1 MARKLRLEYPGAIY
15 HVMNRG
21 DRREAIFRDD
31 VDHQLFLTTLDE
43 TCLKADWLVHAYC
56 LMGNHFHLVLE
67 TPRGN
72 LVSGMKW
79 FLGTYTLRFNRR
91 HGVSGHLFSGRYK
104 ALLVD
109 PGQPDYLRTVCEY
122 VHLNPVRAQLL
133 RPSEPLQA
141 YRWSSYPAY
150 LDQNRRRPAWLQV
163 ERVLGGM
170 GIPKDSSVG
179 RKQFERLME
188 ERRREENP
196 EDYAGI
202 RRGWCWGDDSF
213 RQELLA
219 QLESGGAM
227 GQSDGASPE
236 TAMEKAERLAR
247 EELAK
252 LGWKEADLAERRKG
266 DAGKLKIALKLRAE
280 TTMTLSWIAGRLQMG
295 TASSLGNLFSARRA
309 AKERMGTP
317 TVKP

>member
-1 MARKLRLEYPGAIY
+1 MILMARKLRIEYPGAIY

-31 VDHQLFLTTLDE
+31 VDHQLFLSTLDE
-43 TCLKADWLVHAYC
+43 TCVKADWLVHAYC

-72 LVSGMKW
+72 LVAGMKW

-133 RPSEPLQA
+133 QPTEPLQA

-150 LDQNRRRPAWLQV
+150 LEQNRRRPAWLQV
-163 ERVLGGM
+163 ERVLGVM
-170 GIPKDSSVG
+170 GIPKESSAG

-213 RQELLA
+213 RRELVA
-219 QLESGGAM
+219 QLESGGAALNS
-227 GQSDGASPE
+227 GVELQEPA
-236 TAMEKAERLAR
+236 TEKAERLAR
-247 EELAK
+247 EAVAK
-252 LGWKEADLAERRKG
+252 LGWKETDLAERRKG
-266 DAGKLKIALKLRAE
+266 DPAKLKIALTLRAE
-280 TTMTLSWIAGRLQMG
+280 TTMTLKWIAARLQMG
-295 TASSLGNLFSARRA
+295 TASSLSNLFSARRT
-309 AKERMGTP
+309 AKR
-317 TVKP
+317 

>member
-1 MARKLRLEYPGAIY
+1 MARQLRLEYPGAIY
-15 HVMNRG
+15 HILNRG

-31 VDHQLFLTTLDE
+31 VDYQLFLSTLDE
-43 TCLKADWLVHAYC
+43 TCVKADWLVHAYC

-79 FLGTYTLRFNRR
+79 FLGTYTLRFSRR

-109 PGQPDYLRTVCEY
+109 PGLPDYLRTVCEY
-122 VHLNPVRAQLL
+122 VHLNPARAQLL

-150 LDQNRRRPAWLQV
+150 LDQSRRRPAWLQV
-163 ERVLGGM
+163 ERVLAGM
-170 GIPKDSSVG
+170 GIPKDTSAG
-179 RKQFERLME
+179 RKQFERWMQ

-202 RRGWCWGDDSF
+202 RRGWCWGDESF
-213 RQELLA
+213 RREVLA
-219 QLESGGAM
+219 QQESGGVKLI
-227 GQSDGASPE
+227 SDGASPE

-252 LGWKEADLAERRKG
+252 LGWKETDLAQRRKG
-266 DAGKLKIALKLRAE
+266 DPEKLKIAAKLRAE
-280 TTMTLSWIAGRLQMG
+280 TTMTLSWIAARLQMG
-295 TASSLGNLFSARRA
+295 AASSLGNLFSVRQA
-309 AKERMGTP
+309 AQRGMISLR
-317 TVKP
+317 